1 MPGEPNAVLNFSR
14 GQAEVAKS
22 GLNKSS
28 DPLIQKI
35 GKYVVIDVI
44 GSGGMGIVYR
54 AHDAALNRTV
64 AIKML
69 KRADA
74 GDSKSS
80 VMAQFFSRELRAT
93 ASLQHKNIVTVYESG
108 EQDGN
113 PYLVMECLDGEP
125 VSRIIAERR
134 PMPIVDK
141 LELLVQVC
149 DGLQHAHDRK
159 PQVIHRDIKP
169 ANVILAKDGTAKIV
183 DFGIA
188 RVVGV
193 ETSTLQTGQL
203 LGSLPYLSPEQ
214 INSIPID
221 SRTDIFSVGVTL
233 YELLTYSLPFKGHDA
248 AAVFVKILREEP
260 PPLSDYLSD
269 VPPELQA
276 SVNKALAKKTHDR
289 YQSAEELGFDLL
301 QIQKKIK
308 QGMAADFMQRAE
320 SAMHRGDLERVKLHL
335 QEILRLDRHHD
346 QANRM
351 LADVRKA
358 IQEQQRAAQI
368 VQMRSQSQVAL
379 AGQQYEEAL
388 ACAEQALQLDPAD
401 QVSIALREEIQSA
414 IVLGKAVRDS
424 LRRAESALYAGDFD
438 EAREAVEAALRLDT
452 NGAEAR
458 ALAEIIDKEL
468 SERSRRLQVQ
478 GLVDNARQGI
488 AQRQFGNAIESLR
501 EAEKLDPS
509 DSNVRELMQWANRGQ
524 EQEQRRKDLLDLTDQ
539 IHGALRAEDF
549 SSAYTISEVGLAS
562 FPNEPTLQRLRSIAE
577 KQRDVAERR
586 RFVQDQSLAAK
597 ELLDRGKFS
606 AAIKMLESGL
616 IKLPAEPNLEALL
629 ALARTESERQS
640 QDQQSLAA
648 KEASERAL
656 LQTQATQRQAATL
669 RKALD
674 DRDGVDH
681 LENLASQL
689 RQMLMSTEFDEQT
702 RGSFLPVLEEV
713 RTRQLAREQ
722 VSAELQDLKKS
733 VEDSFDPGSWA
744 RAKTRLLELKAEFPH
759 ERKVQEVCED
769 VAETLDARAEEHER
783 IVAELTKIAESVKQ
797 VQLSEATDLLRHAT
811 QISSNF
817 SLEPQVGALIQQIEY
832 EVNRRLAQRGALIG
846 EIEQLGAAASRARSL
861 AGLSQLM
868 NHAHSVASPAAREQE
883 VAAALDQVKAAAE
896 ARRHTISRLL
906 TEVNQVADHALVAK
920 SIGEAEQLLADAQQR
935 ASAYP
940 ELDDLQEIIGR
951 VSAQVR
957 GRRVEHDLICEEL
970 NSLSASIS
978 QALVP
983 TELDFIKQRAVQ
995 IRDTHAAD
1003 QAIVALCEQIETDV
1017 RSARAKLLQIE
1028 LHRLSQEQHAE
1039 TSLSQLRST
1048 EIASLVKKLQDL
1060 VKTFPESV
1068 ELRGMLLRAQD
1079 SLERAERARHEAAA
1093 RASAID
1099 LEIKTYTKLLE
1110 SGKPA
1115 KVLSAL
1121 QESAAKYPESD
1132 QLQSLLSKC
1141 REQIAVEQEA
1151 QLQASAQRAA
1161 IKAAIDKGT
1170 DLLRNRRYD
1179 EAGALLEV
1187 ACQQWPAEKQL
1198 EKLLSSARKSIA
1210 RQTAEQQ
1217 KSKQPPLEIAQGH
1230 IGKPRRLVL
1239 LSAVVVS
1246 LLLVML
1252 GVLKLIKFGVRP
1264 HVSVLTVESVPSGA
1278 EVEVDG
1284 RKCVTPHCSFN
1295 LSPGAT
1301 YNIRAALGGY
1311 VSRNQSVTL
1320 TNNQTISLELAQQ
1333 APPPLSTPPV
1343 RSETPALA
1351 RLVLKGG
1358 HAGDQLFVDDV
1369 RLPVSGPPGTWDLA
1383 PGSHRLRLMAGT
1395 QELVAEP
1402 RQFKANATVVL
1413 NRADFRQ
1420 PAPATSQEQIDW
1432 KRVDGTTDVAAL
1444 DEFLRHYPNSPFRSQ
1459 AESKLEDLYW
1469 SRANSNG
1476 SIRGFQEYAAK
1487 YASPAGPHLPAALAE
1502 IARLEWEAIQNTTDP
1517 LQVKK
1522 FLDQNPRGQYH
1533 DRALSLLDDLT
1544 WAQAN
1549 QKGDTTSLKG
1559 YLSTYP
1565 SGRHKDEAVTQLS
1578 RLAPPP
1584 AAQAPVAPAP
1594 PPPAAPVTP
1603 KLPDEAD
1610 DLNAIRGV
1618 LDSYKS
1624 AYDTKNL
1631 AKLQE
1636 LWPGMSPKQVNGLRT
1651 AFHDAGKVTL
1661 TYVITKGPEVAGN
1674 VAVVSFEQQI
1684 MTNAAAKS
1692 GVTMTLSRDSTQGK
1706 NSWRITSI
1714 R

>member
-1 MPGEPNAVLNFSR
+1 LPGEPNTFLNFSQ

-44 GSGGMGIVYR
+44 GAGGMGIVYR

-74 GDSKSS
+74 GDGKSS
-80 VMAQFFSRELRAT
+80 MLEQFFNRELRAT
-93 ASLQHKNIVTVYESG
+93 ASLQHRNIVTVFESG

-169 ANVILAKDGTAKIV
+169 ANVILSKDGTAKIV

-214 INSIPID
+214 INSNPID
-221 SRTDIFSVGVTL
+221 SRTDIFSAGVTL
-233 YELLTYSLPFKGHDA
+233 YELLTYTLPFKGNDP
-248 AAVFVKILREEP
+248 AAVFVKILREDP

-269 VPPELQA
+269 VPAELQA
-276 SVNKALAKKTHDR
+276 SVSKALAKKTHDR

-301 QIQKKIK
+301 QIQKRIK

-351 LADVRKA
+351 LAEVRKA

-414 IVLGKAVRDS
+414 ISLGKAVRDS

-478 GLVDNARQGI
+478 GLVDHARQGI
-488 AQRQFGNAIESLR
+488 AHRQFGNAIESLR

-509 DSNVRELMQWANRGQ
+509 DSNVRELLQWANRGQ

-549 SSAYTISEVGLAS
+549 SSAYTISEVGLGS
-562 FPNEPTLQRLRSIAE
+562 FPNEPTLQRLKSIAE

-597 ELLDRGKFS
+597 ELLDRGEFS
-606 AAIKMLESGL
+606 AAIKMLEAAL
-616 IKLPAEPNLEALL
+616 TKLPTEPNLEALL

-640 QDQQSLAA
+640 QDQESLAA
-648 KEASERAL
+648 KEASEHAL
-656 LQTQATQRQAATL
+656 MQTQASQRQAATL
-669 RKALD
+669 RRALD
-674 DRDGVDH
+674 ERDGVDH

-689 RQMLMSTEFDEQT
+689 RQMLMGFEFDDQT
-702 RGSFLPVLEEV
+702 RRSFLPVLEEV
-713 RTRQLAREQ
+713 RARQLAKEQ

-733 VEDSFDPGSWA
+733 VEGSFDPGSWA

-759 ERKVQEVCED
+759 ERKVQEVCEE
-769 VAETLDARAEEHER
+769 VVKTLDVRGEEHER
-783 IVAELTKIAESVKQ
+783 VVAELTQIAESVKQ
-797 VQLSEATDLLRHAT
+797 VQLSESTDLLRRAT

-817 SLEPQVGALIQQIEY
+817 SMDPQIGALIQQIEY
-832 EVNRRLAQRGALIG
+832 EVNRRLAQRRTLIG
-846 EIEQLGAAASRARSL
+846 EIEQLGATASRARSL
-861 AGLSQLM
+861 AGLSQLV
-868 NHAHSVASPAAREQE
+868 NHAHSVASSAAGEKE
-883 VAAALDQVKAAAE
+883 VAAALDRVKAATE
-896 ARRHTISRLL
+896 ARRHMISRLL
-906 TEVNQVADHALVAK
+906 TEVNQVADQALVAK
-920 SIGEAEQLLADAQQR
+920 SLGEAEQLLADAQRR
-935 ASAYP
+935 ASAHP
-940 ELDDLQEIIGR
+940 ELDDLQEILVR

-970 NSLSASIS
+970 SSLSASIS

-983 TELDFIKQRAVQ
+983 AELDLIKQRAVQ

-1003 QAIVALCEQIETDV
+1003 QAVVALCAQIEIDV

-1028 LHRLSQEQHAE
+1028 LHRLSQDQHAE
-1039 TSLSQLRST
+1039 TSLSQLRTT
-1048 EIASLVKKLQDL
+1048 EIASLVKKLQEL

-1068 ELRGMLLRAQD
+1068 ELRGMLLRAED
-1079 SLERAERARHEAAA
+1079 SLGRAERARYEAAA

-1099 LEIKTYTKLLE
+1099 LEIKAHTKLLQ
-1110 SGKPA
+1110 SGQPA
-1115 KVLSAL
+1115 KALSAL
-1121 QESAAKYPESD
+1121 EESAAKYPESD
-1132 QLQSLLSKC
+1132 QLQSLLLKC
-1141 REQIAVEQEA
+1141 REQIAAEQEA
-1151 QLQASAQRAA
+1151 HLQASAQRAA
-1161 IKAAIDKGT
+1161 IKAAIDKGSE
-1170 DLLRNRRYD
+1170 LLRNRRYD

-1187 ACQQWPAEKQL
+1187 AWQQWPEEIQL

-1217 KSKQPPLEIAQGH
+1217 KRKQPQVEIASSH
-1230 IGKPRRLVL
+1230 TGKPRRLL
-1239 LSAVVVS
+1239 LVSAVVAF
-1246 LLLVML
+1246 LVFVAL
-1252 GVLKLIKFGVRP
+1252 GVLKLIKFVSRP
-1264 HVSVLTVESVPSGA
+1264 HVSVLTVESFPLGA

-1284 RKCVTPHCSFN
+1284 RKCVTPHCSFS

-1301 YNIRAALGGY
+1301 YNIRAGLRGY

-1320 TNNQTISLELAQQ
+1320 TSDQTISLELAQE
-1333 APPPLSTPPV
+1333 APPPSSIPPV
-1343 RSETPALA
+1343 RRETPAQA
-1351 RLVLKGG
+1351 RLVLKGVRP
-1358 HAGDQLFVDDV
+1358 GDQLFVDDV
-1369 RLPVSGPPGTWDLA
+1369 RLPVNGPPGTWDLA
-1383 PGSHRLRLMAGT
+1383 AGSHRLRLMAGN
-1395 QELVAEP
+1395 QELVADP
-1402 RQFKANATVVL
+1402 RSFKANATVVL
-1413 NRADFRQ
+1413 NRADFRL

-1432 KRVDGTTDVAAL
+1432 KRVDSTTDIPAL
-1444 DEFLRHYPNSPFRSQ
+1444 DEFLHHYPNSPFRSQ
-1459 AESKLEDLYW
+1459 AEAKLEDLYW
-1469 SRANSNG
+1469 ARATSSG

-1502 IARLEWEAIQNTTDP
+1502 IARLEWEALQNTTDP
-1517 LQVKK
+1517 LQVKR

-1533 DRALSLLDDLT
+1533 DRALGLLDDLT
-1544 WAQAN
+1544 FAQAN
-1549 QKGDTTSLKG
+1549 HQGDIASLKG
-1559 YLSTYP
+1559 YLSAYP
-1565 SGRHKDEAVTQLS
+1565 SGRHKDEAVTQLA
-1578 RLAPPP
+1578 RLTPAP
-1584 AAQAPVAPAP
+1584 AAPVAPAP
-1594 PPPAAPVTP
+1594 LPPAPPVTP
-1603 KLPDEAD
+1603 RVPDYSD
-1610 DLNAIRGV
+1610 DLNAIRSV

-1624 AYDTKNL
+1624 AYDTKDL
-1631 AKLQE
+1631 GKLQE
-1636 LWPGMSPKQVNGLRT
+1636 LWPDMTPKQVNGLRT
-1651 AFHDAGKVTL
+1651 AFHDANKVTL
-1661 TYVITKGPEVAGN
+1661 TYVITKGPEIAGN
-1674 VAVVSFEQQI
+1674 VALVTFEQQI

-1692 GVTMTLSRDSTQGK
+1692 KVTMTLSKDSTQGN
-1706 NSWRITSI
+1706 NSWRITSV